1 MIWPKVIA
9 TLISAGICSYL
20 MYWTK
25 GQHEILIDIAFLF
38 SLLVIWN

>member
-1 MIWPKVIA
+1 MIWSKVIA

-25 GQHEILIDIAFLF
+25 GQHGIGWFIF
-38 SLLVIWN
+38 SLLFIWN